1 MGTMTSS
8 DTVQNPDDKGTA
20 EMSPMTTCSK
30 KAQRPQRFN
39 RGGSANM
46 DAMTSSKTAQPE
58 RATREGTA
66 GMITMTSSMKA
77 RYRPG
82 AKRRGVNVIPH
93 ATRLRTQLTWRNL
106 ALVAGFCL
114 VIHVCLSAQHAQSS
128 RRRLMKFSKSQVHA
142 KAREVYSKY
151 PDLRKRCRA
160 AKSSSWT
167 VTGFVAVA
175 TAVAACFTAMTGF
188 AQVLS
193 CILGGY
199 CPTRRRRLPVM
210 ECPLKEIPNPNV
222 RRRLPVMERLLKE
235 IEAAR

>member
-58 RATREGTA
+58 RAIREGSA

-82 AKRRGVNVIPH
+82 AKRRGARVKLKPH
-93 ATRLRTQLTWRNL
+93 ATRPRTQLTWRNL
-106 ALVAGFCL
+106 VLVAGFCL
-114 VIHVCLSAQHAQSS
+114 VICLLAQHAQSS
-128 RRRLMKFSKSQVHA
+128 RRRLA
-142 KAREVYSKY
+142 KKEKIKITLKQLNKTIGKLTKA
-151 PDLRKRCRA
+151 LTA
-160 AKSSSWT
+160 A
-167 VTGFVAVA
+167 GFAIGAV
-175 TAVAACFTAMTGF
+175 TAMV
-188 AQVLS
+188 A
-193 CILGGY
+193 
-199 CPTRRRRLPVM
+199 
-210 ECPLKEIPNPNV
+210 
-222 RRRLPVMERLLKE
+222 
-235 IEAAR
+235 

>member
-30 KAQRPQRFN
+30 QAQRPQRFN

-128 RRRLMKFSKSQVHA
+128 RRRLGRSSGSRSGRSSGSRKSGKCKKCTVITQA
-142 KAREVYSKY
+142 I
-151 PDLRKRCRA
+151 DLLK
-160 AKSSSWT
+160 
-167 VTGFVAVA
+167 A
-175 TAVAACFTAMTGF
+175 TAAAAGALSATAIALSGLIKVMSAFIYQTGGT
-188 AQVLS
+188 
-193 CILGGY
+193 C
-199 CPTRRRRLPVM
+199 
-210 ECPLKEIPNPNV
+210 
-222 RRRLPVMERLLKE
+222 
-235 IEAAR
+235 